1 MIKDTDQ
8 TDVHRSE
15 PNSCKKWKD
24 GHSRDGCP
32 LRHQRHLSR
41 HRGAKFAMDD
51 VASTHL
57 KPVNPSVIFIKL
69 AKSRLM
75 APKTLPFADLIRL
88 NPSLA
93 LDHKV
98 PFVSRS
104 PQLKAL
110 RYCHDQL
117 TGPAKQEKPTK
128 PDQRTTPPVHQT

>member
-1 MIKDTDQ
+1 MIKDIDQ
-8 TDVHRSE
+8 TDIHRSE
-15 PNSCKKWKD
+15 PNSCKKQKD
-24 GHSRDGCP
+24 EHSRDGCP

-51 VASTHL
+51 VASTHF

-93 LDHKV
+93 LDYKV
-98 PFVSRS
+98 PSISKS
-104 PQLKAL
+104 PQLKTL
-110 RYCHDQL
+110 RYCHDLL
-117 TGPAKQEKPTK
+117 TGPTKQSKPTK
-128 PDQRTTPPVHQT
+128 PDQRTIPPIHQT